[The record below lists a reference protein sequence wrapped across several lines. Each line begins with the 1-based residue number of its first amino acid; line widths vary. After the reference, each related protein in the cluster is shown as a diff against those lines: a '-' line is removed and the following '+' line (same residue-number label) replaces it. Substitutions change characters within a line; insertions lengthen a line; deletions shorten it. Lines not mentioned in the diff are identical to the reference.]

1 MLFAAKTAGQK
12 AVVGLPTSQRAVVGL
27 PIAQA
32 IAQAAYFI
40 FI

>member
-1 MLFAAKTAGQK
+1 MVVFWVILSVMLFAAKTAGQK
-12 AVVGLPTSQRAVVGL
+12 AVVGLP
-27 PIAQA
+27 